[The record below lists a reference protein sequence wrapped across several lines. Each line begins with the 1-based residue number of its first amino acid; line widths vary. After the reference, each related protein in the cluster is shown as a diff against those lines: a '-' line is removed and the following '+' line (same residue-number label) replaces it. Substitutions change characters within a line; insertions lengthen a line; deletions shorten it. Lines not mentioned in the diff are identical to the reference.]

1 MPVNREIPLVARES
15 LGGAYVRL
23 TFRHPEVARE
33 ARPGQF
39 VMIKSQAPSDSLL
52 RRPFSILTVDAA
64 AETFSLFLKAVGP
77 GSRAL
82 FDMQPGQL
90 ASCLGP
96 LGNPFTLPP
105 AGTEALLVAGGY
117 GIAPFRIMSEALTRQ
132 SGRALVFYG
141 GRTAADLPMRGAFA
155 DLGVPVVAAT
165 EDGSEGTK
173 GRVTVPLE
181 KYLDEASGP
190 VALYAC
196 GPDAMMHAVGSIAAR
211 RGLPA
216 QVSLDPWMGCG
227 VGTCLGCVVKI
238 QKADEGKAKNRCAC
252 TVGPVFASAEVVWA
266 GDAASAARIR
276 AMEEQA

>member
-1 MPVNREIPLVARES
+1 MPVNREIPLVSRET

-23 TFRHPEVARE
+23 TFRHPEVAQE

-52 RRPFSILTVDAA
+52 RRPFSILATNPAA
-64 AETFSLFLKAVGP
+64 GTFSLFLKAVGP

-82 FDMQPGQL
+82 FDLQPGQL

-96 LGNPFTLPP
+96 LGHSFALPP

-117 GIAPFRIMSEALTRQ
+117 GIAPFRIMSETIVRQ

-141 GRTAADLPMRGAFA
+141 GRTAADLPLRNGFA

-165 EDGSEGTK
+165 EDGSEGTR
-173 GRVTVPLE
+173 GRVTVALE
-181 KYLDEASGP
+181 SYLDGVLQP

-196 GPDAMMHAVGSIAAR
+196 GPDAMMHAVASLAAR

-252 TVGPVFASAEVVWA
+252 TVGPAFDASEVVWA
-266 GDAASAARIR
+266 GDTVSVARLR
-276 AMEEQA
+276 ALEEQS

>member
-1 MPVNREIPLVARES
+1 MPVNREIPLVGRES

-23 TFRHPEVARE
+23 TFRHPEVAHE

-52 RRPFSILTVDAA
+52 RRPFSILTIDPT

-105 AGTEALLVAGGY
+105 AGTEALLIAGGY
-117 GIAPFRIMSEALTRQ
+117 GIAPFRIMSEALARQ
-132 SGRALVFYG
+132 SARALVFYG

-173 GRVTVPLE
+173 GRVTAPLE
-181 KYLDEASGP
+181 KYLDEVPSP

-196 GPDAMMHAVGSIAAR
+196 GPDAMMHAVAKIAAR

-252 TVGPVFASAEVVWA
+252 TVGPVFDSAEVVWA
-266 GDAASAARIR
+266 GDAASVARIR

>member
-1 MPVNREIPLVARES
+1 MPVNREIPLVARET
-15 LGGAYVRL
+15 LGADYVRL
-23 TFRHPEVARE
+23 TFRHPEVAHE
-33 ARPGQF
+33 ARAGQF
-39 VMIKSQAPSDSLL
+39 VMIKSLAPSDSLL
-52 RRPFSILTVDAA
+52 RRPFSILTTDPS

-96 LGNPFTLPP
+96 LGHSFTLPP
-105 AGTEALLVAGGY
+105 AGTEALMIAGGY
-117 GIAPFRIMSEALTRQ
+117 GVAPFRLLSETVLRQ
-132 SGRALVFYG
+132 SGRSLVFYG
-141 GRTAADLPMRGAFA
+141 GRTAADLPLRNGFA

-181 KYLDEASGP
+181 SYLEGARGP
-190 VALYAC
+190 VALFAC
-196 GPDAMMHAVGSIAAR
+196 GPDAMMHAVAAIAAR

-252 TVGPVFASAEVVWA
+252 TVGPVFDSSEVVWA
-266 GDAASAARIR
+266 GDAASVARIH
-276 AMEEQA
+276 ALEEQA

>member
-1 MPVNREIPLVARES
+1 MPVNREIPLVGRES

-52 RRPFSILTVDAA
+52 RRPFSILTVAPA

-82 FDMQPGQL
+82 FDMQLGQL

-105 AGTEALLVAGGY
+105 VGTEALLVAGGY
-117 GIAPFRIMSEALTRQ
+117 GIAPFRIMSEAIARQ

-173 GRVTVPLE
+173 GRVTAPLE
-181 KYLDEASGP
+181 SYLDQTHGP

-196 GPDAMMHAVGSIAAR
+196 GPDAMMHAVAGIAAR
-211 RGLPA
+211 RGLPS

-252 TVGPVFASAEVVWA
+252 TVGPVFDSAEVVWA
-266 GDAASAARIR
+266 GDAASVARIR